1 MIINQ
6 RIAELRK
13 ARGMSQ
19 YDLADRLD
27 SLNQSQL
34 SKIENGNR
42 KISVQ
47 DLTEIAKALGVDASE
62 ILETES
68 Q

>member
-1 MIINQ
+1 MPVNQ

-13 ARGMSQ
+13 KRGLSQ
-19 YDLADRLD
+19 YDLAGRIN

-34 SKIENGNR
+34 SKIKNGNR

-47 DLTEIAKALGVDASE
+47 GLTEIAKALDVDVTE
-62 ILETES
+62 ILETNSE
-68 Q
+68 